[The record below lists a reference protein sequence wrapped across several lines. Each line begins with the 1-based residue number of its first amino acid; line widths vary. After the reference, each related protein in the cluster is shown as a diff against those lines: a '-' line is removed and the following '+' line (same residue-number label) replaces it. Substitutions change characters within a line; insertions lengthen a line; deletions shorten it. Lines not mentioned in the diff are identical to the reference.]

1 MRIRNR
7 ILLAAV
13 VAAAAILLVPAGASA
28 VNRAESIQRG
38 KQWVNYLSLD
48 ASGSVIATG
57 VPYSQDRF
65 AEATGTPVYDRYLGW
80 RTDCSGFVSM
90 CWDLRDGYGRPRSYD
105 TRWFAYATDKFV
117 QISKDQLI
125 PGDMLLRSTALDA
138 PSGGH
143 AVLFAGWTDASKTA
157 YWALEQTPP
166 TAKLGI
172 RPWGQP
178 YFHPYRYLG
187 IDDDF
192 SDCEVRV
199 LGNDRY
205 STAAAAVDVS
215 WPSSPTTSVPAL
227 VVASGENW
235 PDALGGSALA
245 GAVHG
250 PLLLTAQAKLPA
262 ATRAQIA
269 RLTPATVYVLGG
281 TATVSAGVAGEIAAM
296 GPRVVRLGG
305 ANRYDVSALVARVAV
320 GESRKTTATVDT
332 AYIAT
337 GRTFP
342 DALAVSPI
350 SAKTGRPVLLTD
362 TARLAPS
369 AASAI
374 RDLGIK
380 HAIIVGGPA
389 SVSAGVARELSAM
402 GVTVERI
409 AGPNRYDT
417 ALAIAN
423 HGVGLGMGLGWNNVG
438 IASGEVFPD
447 ALSGGCA
454 QGQTGAPL
462 LLTPG
467 RALYGA
473 VGAQLVAA
481 NPDTVRVYGGF
492 ITIPQRTRQTIAEV
506 LRSTP

>member
-1 MRIRNR
+1 MRIRHR

-13 VAAAAILLVPAGASA
+13 LAVAITLLAPVGAFA
-28 VNRAESIQRG
+28 VSRAQSIQRG

-48 ASGSVIATG
+48 SSGSVIATG

-65 AEATGTPVYDRYLGW
+65 ADATGTPVYDRYLGW

-105 TRWFAYATDKFV
+105 TRWFVYATDKFV
-117 QISKDQLI
+117 QISKEQLV
-125 PGDMLLRSTALDA
+125 PGDMMLRSTALDA

-143 AVLFAGWTDASKTA
+143 AVLFCGWTDASRTA

-187 IDDDF
+187 LDDDF
-192 SDCEVRV
+192 SDCETRV

-215 WPSSPTTSVPAL
+215 WPSSTTASVPAL

-245 GAVHG
+245 GAVRG
-250 PLLLTAQAKLPA
+250 PLLLTARTALPA

-269 RLTPATVYVLGG
+269 RLRPATVYVLGG
-281 TATVSAGVAGEIAAM
+281 TASVSAGVANEIAAM

-305 ANRYDVSALVARVAV
+305 ANRYDVCALVARVAV
-320 GESRKTTATVDT
+320 GESRKTTTTVDT
-332 AYIAT
+332 AYVAT

-362 TARLAPS
+362 SARLS
-369 AASAI
+369 ASTASAI

-380 HAIIVGGPA
+380 HVIILGGTA
-389 SVSAGVARELSAM
+389 SVSQGVAHELAATGAS
-402 GVTVERI
+402 VERI

-423 HGVGLGMGLGWNNVG
+423 HGVGVGLGWNNVG

-467 RALYGA
+467 RALYSA
-473 VGAQLVAA
+473 VGAQLAAA
-481 NPDTVRVYGGF
+481 NPETVRVYGGF
-492 ITIPQRTRQTIAEV
+492 ITIPQSTRKTIADV